1 MDSCDYLDLSL
12 QKPELL
18 KNFSYNQSDHLRP
31 RISNTNTFNQASS
44 VSICIQD
51 ENLKSS

>member
-1 MDSCDYLDLSL
+1 MDGCDYLDSIL

-18 KNFSYNQSDHLRP
+18 SNPIYNQSELLRP

-44 VSICIQD
+44 VSICVQE